1 MEMYQHDSPRMF
13 RFVLRGS
20 LEGRW
25 VRELEC
31 AWITARSILKG
42 KAAVVDTSGLT
53 GVDEDGIQLLS
64 RMAESG
70 VRLSAAA
77 PPESPSL
84 ARLLGVPV
92 AQARRRHG
100 FPPGR
105 WRFLSCLRA
114 AFGGSR
120 CGQATS

>member
-31 AWITARSILKG
+31 AWITAKSILKG
-42 KAAVVDTSGLT
+42 KDVVVDTSGLT
-53 GVDEDGIQLLS
+53 GADEDGIQLLS

-70 VRLSAAA
+70 VRLTAAA

-84 ARLLGVPV
+84 ARLLGIPA

-105 WRFLSCLRA
+105 WRLLSCLRSG
-114 AFGGSR
+114 FGGGR
-120 CGQATS
+120 CG